1 MYKIKNN
8 DTHII
13 FKTYIMIP
21 ISLTIEGLYSYKNK
35 QTINFTT
42 LTQAGIFGIFGKTGS
57 GKSSIL
63 EAISYALYGETER
76 MNNKEGRSY
85 NMMNLQSDSLHID
98 FVCTSEID
106 AHTYRCIVTG
116 KRNKKDFNKVP
127 GLKRTCYRKEET
139 DWKPIAEKQAGKI
152 ITGLS
157 YEHFKRTMII
167 PQGHFMEFLELS
179 PTDRTKMMK
188 DIFNLHNYDLYDA
201 TKTIR
206 NKTLEELTLHKGNLQ
221 QIGELSPEELDVLH
235 KRLFEIEKE
244 REKTQKKREVLAKEV
259 DALSRVA
266 DDYVDLEKNKQLLHK
281 LETQKE
287 LYSHKEK
294 QIQDIQYVTTH
305 FTPLL
310 QAETP
315 KKTEQKHLIEKIRSI
330 SETLAKNNESY
341 ISIQKEFTALQEE
354 YEQIPHKTTEIESI
368 KHLIISK
375 KLAEERDILT
385 ARIKKGTMYI
395 REQEKEISA
404 LRNNISSSEK
414 LSEEKRTTQGDITVL
429 SEKKEELDQ
438 YKLCLS
444 QIEQIR
450 KERIAIEQTQKE
462 ITQKIIAAYGLLGIS
477 SESVSFD
484 FETYCK
490 QKKKTLNDEKESET
504 QALYKIHIQEEI
516 AFLHTHL
523 KEGKPCPVCGSKSH
537 PDAGKK
543 QIPKT
548 DRSLHEKRISEID
561 AQLSDI
567 ETQIQKLSQLLY
579 EQEQEIKKDKTLS
592 DKMHELTIKRNLCEP
607 DEKPEVIEAQFKQ
620 YGIIQKEI
628 ELIEKEIKTKRIALD
643 TKEKEYTKNKVSIDD
658 FIKQESNLQ
667 VEISVHVK
675 QCSEQSIETYS
686 DYTKDE
692 LKKRVHTAHQEIEEC
707 KVRFTKTSQHKED
720 LQTKIK
726 EQDAKLKLL
735 EEQKTA
741 IEQELI
747 KITKQIQTLL
757 LASPFSSL
765 EEVLEIN
772 KNAPAIIELTK
783 ELEKYRYT
791 LTTTKKRI
799 SELQK
804 KLEHVSFSET
814 VFEEKKKQ
822 FADIDKNYIHLTETH
837 TQVKQEVKQY
847 EENIS
852 KQKHLIDKIEKLSH
866 RLENIQTCL
875 NLFKSNG
882 FVNFISTKYLH
893 MLCDIANK
901 RFSILTRHALQLEI
915 QEDNSFIVRDFLNN
929 GKIRHIKTLSGGQ
942 AFQAALSLALALAEI
957 IHIES
962 PVASNF
968 FFIDEGF
975 GSQDK
980 ESLQIVFETLQSLQ
994 KNGKTV
1000 GMISHVEEL
1009 KEFIPA
1015 HISVLQHEHGSKVQ
1029 TI

>member
-1 MYKIKNN
+1 
-8 DTHII
+8 
-13 FKTYIMIP
+13 MIP
-21 ISLTIEGLYSYKNK
+21 ISLSIEGLYSYKDK
-35 QTINFTT
+35 QTIDFTP

-57 GKSSIL
+57 GKSSVL

-76 MNNKEGRSY
+76 MNNRESRSY

-98 FVCTSEID
+98 FVCTSELD
-106 AHTYRCIVTG
+106 SHTYRCIVTG

-127 GLKRTCYRKEET
+127 SLERSCYKKEGT

-188 DIFNLHNYDLYDA
+188 DIFHLHNYDLYDA

-221 QIGELSPEELDVLH
+221 QIGELSPEELDVL
-235 KRLFEIEKE
+235 RTQLTEIEKE

-266 DDYVDLEKNKQLLHK
+266 DDYVDLEKNKQQLQE

-287 LYSHKEK
+287 IFLQKEK
-294 QIQDIQYVTTH
+294 QIQHIQYVTTH

-310 QAETP
+310 LAETP
-315 KKTEQKHLIEKIRSI
+315 KRTEKKQLTEKIRNI
-330 SETLAKNNESY
+330 SEVLAKNEETFS
-341 ISIQKEFTALQEE
+341 SVQKKFTALQTEFEE
-354 YEQIPHKTTEIESI
+354 IPHKTAEIESI

-385 ARIKKGTMYI
+385 ARIHKGTVYI

-404 LRNNISSSEK
+404 LRSDISSSEK
-414 LSEEKRTTQGDITVL
+414 RSEEKRETQGDITVL
-429 SEKKEELDQ
+429 SEKKTELDH
-438 YKLCLS
+438 YKLCLT
-444 QIEQIR
+444 QIEQAR
-450 KERIAIEQTQKE
+450 KERVAIEETRKD
-462 ITQKIIAAYGLLGIS
+462 ISQKIIATFALLGIS
-477 SESVSFD
+477 SDSVSFD
-484 FETYCK
+484 FATYSE
-490 QKKKTLNDEKESET
+490 QKKKALLDEKQEET
-504 QALYKIHIQEEI
+504 QAIHKIHIKEEI

-523 KEGKPCPVCGSKSH
+523 EEGKPCPVCGSTSH
-537 PDAGKK
+537 PDASTK
-543 QIPKT
+543 QITET
-548 DRSLHEKRISEID
+548 DSSHHEKRIKEID

-567 ETQIQKLSQLLY
+567 EKQTQKLTQLLY
-579 EQEQEIKKDKTLS
+579 ELEQEGKKDKVIS
-592 DKMHELTIKRNLCEP
+592 EKMHKLTIERNLCEP
-607 DEKPEVIEAQFKQ
+607 DEKPEIIEAQFKQ
-620 YGIIQKEI
+620 YGTIQKEI
-628 ELIEKEIKTKRIALD
+628 EVIEKDIKTKRL
-643 TKEKEYTKNKVSIDD
+643 TLENKEKEYTKNKVTIDD
-658 FIKQESNLQ
+658 FAKKESNLQ
-667 VEISVHVK
+667 TEISVHIN
-675 QCSEQSIETYS
+675 QCSKECIETYS
-686 DYTKDE
+686 DYSKE
-692 LKKRVHTAHQEIEEC
+692 KLENRVHTRTEEIETC
-707 KVRFTKTSQHKED
+707 KTQFSKTSQHKED

-726 EQDAKLKLL
+726 EQQANLKLL

-741 IEQELI
+741 IELELDKLEKQIAENLI
-747 KITKQIQTLL
+747 K
-757 LASPFSSL
+757 SPFSSL
-765 EEVLEIN
+765 EEIHEIN
-772 KNAPAIIELTK
+772 KNAATLIDITK
-783 ELEKYRYT
+783 ELENYRYT
-791 LTTTKKRI
+791 VTTTKNRI

-814 VFEEKKKQ
+814 VFEEKKKL
-822 FADIDKNYIHLTETH
+822 FADIDKSYISLTEKH
-837 TQVKQEVKQY
+837 IQLKQEVKQY

-852 KQKHLIDKIEKLSH
+852 KQKHLISKIETISH
-866 RLENIQTCL
+866 RLDNIQTCL

-901 RFSILTRHALQLEI
+901 QFSILTRHALQLEI
-915 QEDNSFIVRDFLNN
+915 EEDNSFIVRDFLNN

-1015 HISVLQHEHGSKVQ
+1015 YISVHNHEHGSKVQ
-1029 TI
+1029 TL